1 MSNSHDQFEIWG
13 CQVMIRSALIS
24 AAVLAIP
31 FSLGAQEA
39 SNSELT
45 VGSFSARPDSGR
57 NAPMVE
63 VEMVLV
69 IQPGNVRHLRL
80 DRTVTDRQGTVA
92 SASADSR
99 TCSAV
104 KEQMAKVET
113 LPVPSF
119 AAPGS
124 DKLSTVPIVL
134 HPTSYKLAMRGYESG
149 SNTTADLELGAQS
162 GSPLA
167 QWTEETLEALEPCWS
182 RFDS

>member
-1 MSNSHDQFEIWG
+1 
-13 CQVMIRSALIS
+13 MIRSALFS
-24 AAVLAIP
+24 AAALAIP
-31 FSLGAQEA
+31 VSLGAQEA
-39 SNSELT
+39 TNSELS
-45 VGSFSARPDSGR
+45 VGSFSAKPDNVR
-57 NAPMVE
+57 NAPVVE

-80 DRTVTDRQGTVA
+80 DRTITDWQGAAT

-104 KEQMAKVET
+104 KEQMAKVES

-124 DKLSTVPIVL
+124 DRLSAVPIVL
-134 HPTSYKLAMRGYESG
+134 HPTSYSLAMRGYESG
-149 SNTTADLELGAQS
+149 SNTAADLELGAQS

-182 RFDS
+182 SLDS